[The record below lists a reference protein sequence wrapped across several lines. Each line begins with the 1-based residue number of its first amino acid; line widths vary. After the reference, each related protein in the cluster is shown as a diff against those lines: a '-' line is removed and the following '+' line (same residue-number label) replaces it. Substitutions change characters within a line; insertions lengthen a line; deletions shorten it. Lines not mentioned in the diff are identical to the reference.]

1 LAKFA
6 LVTVFEANFARCCPS
21 GLPIIQPIPS
31 YCYDMKTLQ
40 KYFIAIV
47 PEGEVQERATELKL
61 QLREQFNLRYAL
73 RSPAHIT
80 LKMPFLWNEAK
91 EDRLMARLEVF
102 FSQRPAFQLKVRKI
116 GTFGD
121 RVLFVKV
128 EERKELMAL
137 QQELVNWCR
146 QELKLVEELS
156 DYAYRPHMT
165 VAFKDVKKNRFS
177 EYLDFVKAQGFS
189 ARLEVRQI
197 ALLKRKEGK
206 WSVLKLFPLL
216 GPSEVDD
223 DQSPSVD

>member
-1 LAKFA
+1 
-6 LVTVFEANFARCCPS
+6 
-21 GLPIIQPIPS
+21 
-31 YCYDMKTLQ
+31 
-40 KYFIAIV
+40 
-47 PEGEVQERATELKL
+47 
-61 QLREQFNLRYAL
+61 EQFNLRYAL

-165 VAFKDVKKNRFS
+165 VAFKDVKKKQVFRISGLCKSSRF
-177 EYLDFVKAQGFS
+177 F
-189 ARLEVRQI
+189 RQI
-197 ALLKRKEGK
+197 G
-206 WSVLKLFPLL
+206 
-216 GPSEVDD
+216 
-223 DQSPSVD
+223 SPPNCFAQK